1 MRQCY
6 EDREILCHINEL
18 LEVTEFARGEIKT
31 PFYRYIYLIEGWEAE
46 CIAEQ
51 IMKEDGDWDDDEYI
65 YEMIRDKHD
74 EVFEVE
80 FVNRYRNFEVL
91 RNEVVDGCQFG
102 VSVIVIK
109 VPINDRALTGFKV
122 LTFEPS
128 VEQNKKLLEQL
139 SKAAQLG
146 GKKAYDVGIFTARP
160 NEAGN
165 HIEPFVIDAL
175 KDAGLKADK
184 PVAKSSKRKA
194 AGYPDIQ
201 IEDEWNRTIYLDCKT
216 YNTLTKDQTFRTF
229 YFSPS
234 KDPKITRDAFHLLM
248 SFELDTAEREGRR
261 AFIPI
266 SWQIYT
272 LDKLLIQVKHEF
284 NASNKDLY
292 TKEALLAQGRIRK

>member
-1 MRQCY
+1 MSNQ
-6 EDREILCHINEL
+6 E
-18 LEVTEFARGEIKT
+18 
-31 PFYRYIYLIEGWEAE
+31 
-46 CIAEQ
+46 
-51 IMKEDGDWDDDEYI
+51 EYI
-65 YEMIRDKHD
+65 RQLEH
-74 EVFEVE
+74 
-80 FVNRYRNFEVL
+80 
-91 RNEVVDGCQFG
+91 
-102 VSVIVIK
+102 VISKFLEPLKGIPFPLAIK
-109 VPINDRALTGFKV
+109 ALTGFKV

-146 GKKAYDVGIFTARP
+146 GRKAFEEGIFTARP

-165 HIEPFVIDAL
+165 HIEPFVVDAL
-175 KDAGLKADK
+175 KDVGLKADK
-184 PVAKSSKRKA
+184 PIAKSGKRKA
-194 AGYPDIQ
+194 PGYPDIQ

-234 KDPKITRDAFHLLM
+234 KDPKITKDAFHLLM

-261 AFIPI
+261 AFIPV

-292 TKEALLAQGRIRK
+292 TKESLLARGRIRK

>member
-1 MRQCY
+1 MS
-6 EDREILCHINEL
+6 NE
-18 LEVTEFARGEIKT
+18 
-31 PFYRYIYLIEGWEAE
+31 
-46 CIAEQ
+46 
-51 IMKEDGDWDDDEYI
+51 EYI
-65 YEMIRDKHD
+65 RQLEQVIDKFL
-74 EVFEVE
+74 EPLKGIPFP
-80 FVNRYRNFEVL
+80 L
-91 RNEVVDGCQFG
+91 A
-102 VSVIVIK
+102 IK
-109 VPINDRALTGFKV
+109 VLTGFKV
-122 LTFEPS
+122 LTFELS

-146 GKKAYDVGIFTARP
+146 GKKAFEEGIFTVRP

-165 HIEPFVIDAL
+165 HIEPFVVDAL

-184 PVAKSSKRKA
+184 TIAKSGKRKA

-201 IEDEWNRTIYLDCKT
+201 IEDEWNRTTYLDCKT

-234 KDPKITRDAFHLLM
+234 KDPKITKDAFHLLM
-248 SFELDTAEREGRR
+248 SFELDAAEREGRR

-292 TKEALLAQGRIRK
+292 TKEALLARGRIRK

>member
-1 MRQCY
+1 MSNQ
-6 EDREILCHINEL
+6 
-18 LEVTEFARGEIKT
+18 G
-31 PFYRYIYLIEGWEAE
+31 
-46 CIAEQ
+46 
-51 IMKEDGDWDDDEYI
+51 EYI
-65 YEMIRDKHD
+65 RQLEH
-74 EVFEVE
+74 
-80 FVNRYRNFEVL
+80 
-91 RNEVVDGCQFG
+91 
-102 VSVIVIK
+102 VISKFLEPLKGIPFPLAIK
-109 VPINDRALTGFKV
+109 ALTGFKV

-146 GKKAYDVGIFTARP
+146 GRKAFEEGIFTARP

-165 HIEPFVIDAL
+165 HIEPFVVDAL
-175 KDAGLKADK
+175 KDVGLKADK
-184 PVAKSSKRKA
+184 PIAKSGKRKA

-234 KDPKITRDAFHLLM
+234 KDPKITKDAFHLLM

-261 AFIPI
+261 AFIPV

-292 TKEALLAQGRIRK
+292 TKESLLARGRIRK

>member
-1 MRQCY
+1 MS
-6 EDREILCHINEL
+6 NE
-18 LEVTEFARGEIKT
+18 
-31 PFYRYIYLIEGWEAE
+31 
-46 CIAEQ
+46 
-51 IMKEDGDWDDDEYI
+51 EYI
-65 YEMIRDKHD
+65 RQLEQVIGKFL
-74 EVFEVE
+74 EP
-80 FVNRYRNFEVL
+80 L
-91 RNEVVDGCQFG
+91 NEIPFPLA
-102 VSVIVIK
+102 IK
-109 VPINDRALTGFKV
+109 ALTGFKV
-122 LTFEPS
+122 LAFEPS

-139 SKAAQLG
+139 SRAAQLG
-146 GKKAYDVGIFTARP
+146 GKKAFEKGIFTARP

-165 HIEPFVIDAL
+165 HIEPFIVDAL

-184 PVAKSSKRKA
+184 PIAKSGKRKA

-234 KDPKITRDAFHLLM
+234 EDPKITKDAFHLLM

-292 TKEALLAQGRIRK
+292 AKEALLARGRIRE

>member
-1 MRQCY
+1 MSNQ
-6 EDREILCHINEL
+6 
-18 LEVTEFARGEIKT
+18 
-31 PFYRYIYLIEGWEAE
+31 
-46 CIAEQ
+46 
-51 IMKEDGDWDDDEYI
+51 EYI
-65 YEMIRDKHD
+65 RQLE
-74 EVFEVE
+74 
-80 FVNRYRNFEVL
+80 
-91 RNEVVDGCQFG
+91 Q
-102 VSVIVIK
+102 VIGKFLEPLKGIPFPLAIK
-109 VPINDRALTGFKV
+109 ALTGFKV

-128 VEQNKKLLEQL
+128 VEQSKKLLEQL
-139 SKAAQLG
+139 SKAAQFG
-146 GKKAYDVGIFTARP
+146 GKKAFEEGIFTARP

-165 HIEPFVIDAL
+165 HIEPFVVDAL

-184 PVAKSSKRKA
+184 PIAKSGKRKA

-234 KDPKITRDAFHLLM
+234 KDPKITNEAFHLLM

-261 AFIPI
+261 VFIPI